1 MAQITPYVGIIL
13 VAVILITLLRENQP
27 EMAILLSVV
36 VGVIVFLK
44 IAGALFELVRIFD
57 YLADKAQVNS
67 MHLDLIFKIIGVAY
81 LAGFGAQIC
90 RDAGE
95 GALALKLEL
104 AGKITILFL
113 AAPVMGA
120 IMEMVFRIL

>member
-1 MAQITPYVGIIL
+1 MQITPFVGITL
-13 VAVILITLLRENQP
+13 VAVILITLLRENRP

-36 VGVIVFLK
+36 VGIIIFLK

-67 MHLDLIFKIIGVAY
+67 MHLELILKIIGVAY

-104 AGKITILFL
+104 AGKIAILFL